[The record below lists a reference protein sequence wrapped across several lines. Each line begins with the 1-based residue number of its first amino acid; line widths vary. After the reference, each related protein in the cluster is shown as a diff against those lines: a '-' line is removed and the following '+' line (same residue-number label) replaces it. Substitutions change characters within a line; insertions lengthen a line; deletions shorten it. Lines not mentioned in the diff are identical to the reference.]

1 MENKNY
7 SPIRNKM
14 SLIETIKQSLDEDL
28 IASAAREGKLVA
40 SELEAYLKIMI
51 KDQKIAAELTKNGI
65 RTAEELLAALK
76 GNRLSKTLKGS
87 LELGV
92 LKSNTKNAKL
102 IDLASENLVR
112 NKAFDQK
119 YAAEFAKGQPAYE
132 KALKQAGYSEDAI
145 TKIVQKKFN
154 QIDPKTGKP
163 YARPETIAKKD
174 IGATSGK
181 PNPKPNVP
189 PPPANIKTLWE
200 KWKTRIQEQLKKK
213 RSWKEMVAWGAGLG
227 IGAAALWYMLD
238 GFVADGEKPA
248 ETPPTPPADD
258 TQWAPCIKE
267 LIDSGQGT
275 VASSQT
281 GQVSVT
287 YLPDDITEKT
297 KYPQGLQFYTN
308 GRIMD
313 VATEK
318 LGKWKCKDGVPSV
331 QAESKIMA
339 LTRLVLSEQANE
351 ISDETM
357 DTYVDDAVDDLD
369 GYVAEYNLQSLFDIL
384 TALKGKTSNG
394 EDAIKKFLEYYKEDE
409 GVDFVS
415 DVQSVG
421 VANLS
426 VKAKNMKPQIIALAN
441 NTSTQP
447 VTPPVAGKIG
457 LSKIDI
463 SWDGEKKDETPVGG
477 GSVGGGGKSGVSYH
491 DCSSQVFPLEFGCIS
506 PKIAEIQGCLGI
518 TPQKGYFGPK
528 TKRTMESTYNL
539 SSGITKTIY
548 NEVKA
553 KCGGSTKT
561 DDNKVATP
569 APEEKPQT
577 QMPTNGENPDA
588 AAGLKKP
595 EVTPEKTP
603 EPAAPE
609 ETGRDIYNR
618 LEKQGFFR
626 GSEIGDNRIPYK
638 GGLLPNRDVQK
649 LDQFFDGEGYKRF
662 NPEQLDG
669 KPKRYG
675 EKYVWRK
682 S

>member
-87 LELGV
+87 LELSV

-112 NKAFDQK
+112 NKVFDQK

-189 PPPANIKTLWE
+189 PAPSNIKTLWE
-200 KWKTRIQEQLKKK
+200 KWKTKIQEQLKKK

-267 LIDSGQGT
+267 LLDSKEGT
-275 VASSQT
+275 IMQVGASKLT
-281 GQVSVT
+281 VVHLVTAEYPEGLNFVS
-287 YLPDDITEKT
+287 
-297 KYPQGLQFYTN
+297 N
-308 GRIMD
+308 GRVAD
-313 VATEK
+313 VKT
-318 LGKWKCKDGVPSV
+318 GKMGTWKCKDGQVKI
-331 QAESKIMA
+331 AESKIMS
-339 LTRLVLSEQANE
+339 LTRLVLNEQANE

-384 TALKGKTSNG
+384 TALKGKTNNG

-409 GVDFVS
+409 DADFVS
-415 DVQSVG
+415 DVQGVG
-421 VANLS
+421 VRNLS
-426 VKAKNMKPQIIALAN
+426 VKAKNMKTQIIALAN

-447 VTPPVAGKIG
+447 VTPGVTPPVAGKIG

-477 GSVGGGGKSGVSYH
+477 GSVGGGSKSGVNYH
-491 DCSSQVFPLEFGCIS
+491 DCSSKDFPFEFGCIS

-528 TKRTMESTYNL
+528 TKRTMEPTYDL
-539 SSGITKTIY
+539 SGGITKEIY
-548 NEVKA
+548 DAVKA
-553 KCGGSTKT
+553 KCGGAETAEPERKKYSDAELAPISRPKISDIKPIDTGKLGDLSGKIT
-561 DDNKVATP
+561 PINTGNQGESIYKMLQSNYGDGSNPEFPYIFSELGRLKYKGESMGEDAKDQLSQYVATLGYR
-569 APEEKPQT
+569 EESIK
-577 QMPTNGENPDA
+577 D
-588 AAGLKKP
+588 K
-595 EVTPEKTP
+595 
-603 EPAAPE
+603 
-609 ETGRDIYNR
+609 D
-618 LEKQGFFR
+618 
-626 GSEIGDNRIPYK
+626 K
-638 GGLLPNRDVQK
+638 G
-649 LDQFFDGEGYKRF
+649 
-662 NPEQLDG
+662 
-669 KPKRYG
+669 YG
-675 EKYVWRK
+675 VKYVWVK
-682 S
+682 Q

>member
-87 LELGV
+87 LELSV

-112 NKAFDQK
+112 NKVFDQK
-119 YAAEFAKGQPAYE
+119 HAAEFAKGQPAYE
-132 KALKQAGYSEDAI
+132 KALKDAGYSEDAI

-174 IGATSGK
+174 ISATSGK
-181 PNPKPNVP
+181 PNPKPNVAP
-189 PPPANIKTLWE
+189 APANIKTLWE

-213 RSWKEMVAWGAGLG
+213 RSWKEMVAWGAGLS

-248 ETPPTPPADD
+248 DTPPTPPTDD

-267 LIDSGQGT
+267 LLDSKEGT
-275 VASSQT
+275 IMQVGASNLT
-281 GQVSVT
+281 VVRLVTAEYPEGLNFVS
-287 YLPDDITEKT
+287 
-297 KYPQGLQFYTN
+297 N
-308 GRIMD
+308 GRVGDIK
-313 VATEK
+313 T
-318 LGKWKCKDGVPSV
+318 GKMGTWKCKDGQVKI
-331 QAESKIMA
+331 AESKIMS
-339 LTRLVLSEQANE
+339 LTRLVLNEQANE

-394 EDAIKKFLEYYKEDE
+394 EDAIKKFLQYYKEDE

-447 VTPPVAGKIG
+447 VTPGVTPPVAGKIG

-477 GSVGGGGKSGVSYH
+477 GSVGGGSKSGVNYH
-491 DCSSQVFPLEFGCIS
+491 DCSSKDFPFEFGCIS

-548 NEVKA
+548 DEVKA
-553 KCGGSTKT
+553 KCGGLTKT
-561 DDNKVATP
+561 DDNKVAAP
-569 APEEKPQT
+569 APEEKPQA

-588 AAGLKKP
+588 AGLNKSEVVP

-603 EPAAPE
+603 EPATPE

-626 GSEIGDNRIPYK
+626 GSKIGENNRVPYK
-638 GGLLPNRDVQK
+638 GGKLPNSDVQK
-649 LDQFFDGEGYKRF
+649 LDQFFGDEGYKRF
-662 NPEQLDG
+662 EPAKEG
-669 KPKRYG
+669 KRYG

>member
-112 NKAFDQK
+112 NKVFDQK

-189 PPPANIKTLWE
+189 PPPSNIKSLWE
-200 KWKTRIQEQLKKK
+200 KWKTKLQEQLKKK
-213 RSWKEMVAWGAGLG
+213 RSWKEMVAWGAGLS
-227 IGAAALWYMLD
+227 IGAAALWYMID
-238 GFVADGEKPA
+238 QFVADGEKPA

-258 TQWAPCIKE
+258 TQWAPCVKE
-267 LIDSGQGT
+267 LLDSKEGT
-275 VASSQT
+275 LMQVGASNLT
-281 GQVSVT
+281 VVRLVTAEYPEGLNFVS
-287 YLPDDITEKT
+287 
-297 KYPQGLQFYTN
+297 N
-308 GRIMD
+308 GRVGDIK
-313 VATEK
+313 T
-318 LGKWKCKDGVPSV
+318 GKMGSWKCKDGEVKV
-331 QAESKIMA
+331 QKESIIMS

-384 TALKGKTSNG
+384 TALKGKTNNG
-394 EDAIKKFLEYYKEDE
+394 EDATKKFLEYYKEDE
-409 GVDFVS
+409 DADFVS

-421 VANLS
+421 VRNLS
-426 VKAKNMKPQIIALAN
+426 VKAKNMKTQIIALAN
-441 NTSTQP
+441 NTSAQP

-463 SWDGEKKDETPVGG
+463 SWDGEKPAETPVGG
-477 GSVGGGGKSGVSYH
+477 GSVGGGGKSGVNYH
-491 DCSSQVFPLEFGCIS
+491 DCSSKDFPLEFGCIS

-548 NEVKA
+548 DEVKA
-553 KCGGSTKT
+553 KCGEPAKT
-561 DDNKVATP
+561 DDNKVVTP
-569 APEEKPQT
+569 APEEKPQA

-588 AAGLKKP
+588 AGLNKP
-595 EVTPEKTP
+595 EVAPEKTP
-603 EPAAPE
+603 EPAVPE

-626 GSEIGDNRIPYK
+626 GSKIGENNRVPYK
-638 GGLLPNRDVQK
+638 GGKLPNSDVQK
-649 LDQFFDGEGYKRF
+649 LDQFFSDEGYKRF
-662 NPEQLDG
+662 EPAKEG
-669 KPKRYG
+669 KRYG

>member
-1 MENKNY
+1 
-7 SPIRNKM
+7 M

-112 NKAFDQK
+112 NKVFDQK

-189 PPPANIKTLWE
+189 PAPSNIKTLWE
-200 KWKTRIQEQLKKK
+200 KWKTKIQEQLKKK

-267 LIDSGQGT
+267 LLDSKEGT
-275 VASSQT
+275 IMQVGASKLTVVRLVTPEYPEGLNFVSNGRVA
-281 GQVSVT
+281 
-287 YLPDDITEKT
+287 DIKT
-297 KYPQGLQFYTN
+297 KKMGT
-308 GRIMD
+308 
-313 VATEK
+313 
-318 LGKWKCKDGVPSV
+318 WKCKDGQVKI
-331 QAESKIMA
+331 QTESKIMS
-339 LTRLVLSEQANE
+339 LTRLVLNEQANE
-351 ISDETM
+351 ISDEMM

-369 GYVAEYNLQSLFDIL
+369 GYVAEYNLQSLFNIL
-384 TALKGKTSNG
+384 TALKGKTNNG
-394 EDAIKKFLEYYKEDE
+394 EDAIKKFLQYYKEDE
-409 GVDFVS
+409 DKDFVS
-415 DVQSVG
+415 DVQGVG

-447 VTPPVAGKIG
+447 VTPGVTPPVAGKIG

-477 GSVGGGGKSGVSYH
+477 GSVGGGSKSGVNYH
-491 DCSSQVFPLEFGCIS
+491 DCSSKDFPFEFGCIS

-528 TKRTMESTYNL
+528 TKRTMEPTYDL
-539 SSGITKTIY
+539 SGGITKEIY
-548 NEVKA
+548 DAVKA
-553 KCGGSTKT
+553 KCGGAETSEPERKKYSDAELAPISTEKIKLSDT
-561 DDNKVATP
+561 TKLGDLTGKVKPIDMGSGSSNNGESIYKMLQSNYGDGSNPEFPYIFSEGGRLKYKGESMGGDAKDQLSQYVATLGYR
-569 APEEKPQT
+569 EESIK
-577 QMPTNGENPDA
+577 D
-588 AAGLKKP
+588 K
-595 EVTPEKTP
+595 
-603 EPAAPE
+603 
-609 ETGRDIYNR
+609 D
-618 LEKQGFFR
+618 
-626 GSEIGDNRIPYK
+626 K
-638 GGLLPNRDVQK
+638 G
-649 LDQFFDGEGYKRF
+649 
-662 NPEQLDG
+662 
-669 KPKRYG
+669 YG
-675 EKYVWRK
+675 VKYVWVK
-682 S
+682 Q

>member
-112 NKAFDQK
+112 NKVFDQK

-189 PPPANIKTLWE
+189 PAPSNIKTLWE
-200 KWKTRIQEQLKKK
+200 KWKTKIQEQLKKK

-267 LIDSGQGT
+267 LLDSKEGT
-275 VASSQT
+275 IMQVGASKLTVVRLVTPEYPEGLNFVSNGRVA
-281 GQVSVT
+281 
-287 YLPDDITEKT
+287 DIKT
-297 KYPQGLQFYTN
+297 KKMGT
-308 GRIMD
+308 
-313 VATEK
+313 
-318 LGKWKCKDGVPSV
+318 WKCKDGQV
-331 QAESKIMA
+331 KIQS
-339 LTRLVLSEQANE
+339 RLVKSFR
-351 ISDETM
+351 
-357 DTYVDDAVDDLD
+357 
-369 GYVAEYNLQSLFDIL
+369 GY
-384 TALKGKTSNG
+384 
-394 EDAIKKFLEYYKEDE
+394 
-409 GVDFVS
+409 
-415 DVQSVG
+415 
-421 VANLS
+421 
-426 VKAKNMKPQIIALAN
+426 
-441 NTSTQP
+441 
-447 VTPPVAGKIG
+447 G
-457 LSKIDI
+457 LSL
-463 SWDGEKKDETPVGG
+463 T
-477 GSVGGGGKSGVSYH
+477 
-491 DCSSQVFPLEFGCIS
+491 
-506 PKIAEIQGCLGI
+506 
-518 TPQKGYFGPK
+518 
-528 TKRTMESTYNL
+528 
-539 SSGITKTIY
+539 
-548 NEVKA
+548 
-553 KCGGSTKT
+553 
-561 DDNKVATP
+561 
-569 APEEKPQT
+569 
-577 QMPTNGENPDA
+577 
-588 AAGLKKP
+588 
-595 EVTPEKTP
+595 
-603 EPAAPE
+603 
-609 ETGRDIYNR
+609 
-618 LEKQGFFR
+618 
-626 GSEIGDNRIPYK
+626 
-638 GGLLPNRDVQK
+638 VQ
-649 LDQFFDGEGYKRF
+649 EMVR
-662 NPEQLDG
+662 
-669 KPKRYG
+669 
-675 EKYVWRK
+675 
-682 S
+682 

>member
-112 NKAFDQK
+112 NKVFDQK

-189 PPPANIKTLWE
+189 PAPSNIKTLWE
-200 KWKTRIQEQLKKK
+200 KWKTKIQEQLKKK

-267 LIDSGQGT
+267 LLDSKEGT
-275 VASSQT
+275 IMQVGASKLTVVRLVTPEYPEGLNFVSNGRVA
-281 GQVSVT
+281 
-287 YLPDDITEKT
+287 DIKT
-297 KYPQGLQFYTN
+297 KKMGT
-308 GRIMD
+308 
-313 VATEK
+313 
-318 LGKWKCKDGVPSV
+318 WKCKDGQVKI
-331 QAESKIMA
+331 QTESKIMS
-339 LTRLVLSEQANE
+339 LTRLVLNEQANE
-351 ISDETM
+351 ISDEMM

-369 GYVAEYNLQSLFDIL
+369 GYVAEYNLQSLFNIL
-384 TALKGKTSNG
+384 TALKGKTNNG
-394 EDAIKKFLEYYKEDE
+394 EDAIKKFLQYYKEDE
-409 GVDFVS
+409 DKDFVS
-415 DVQSVG
+415 DVQGVG

-447 VTPPVAGKIG
+447 VTPGVTPPVAGKIG

-477 GSVGGGGKSGVSYH
+477 GSKSGVNYH
-491 DCSSQVFPLEFGCIS
+491 DCSSKDFPFEFGCIS

-528 TKRTMESTYNL
+528 TKRTMEPTYDL
-539 SSGITKTIY
+539 SGGITKEIY
-548 NEVKA
+548 DAVKA
-553 KCGGSTKT
+553 KCGGAETSEPERKKYSDAELAPISTEKIKLSDT
-561 DDNKVATP
+561 TKLGDLTGKVKPIDMGSGSSNNGESIYKMLQSNYGDGSNPEFPYIFSEGGRLKYKGESMGGDAKDQLSQYVATLGYR
-569 APEEKPQT
+569 EESIK
-577 QMPTNGENPDA
+577 D
-588 AAGLKKP
+588 K
-595 EVTPEKTP
+595 
-603 EPAAPE
+603 
-609 ETGRDIYNR
+609 D
-618 LEKQGFFR
+618 
-626 GSEIGDNRIPYK
+626 K
-638 GGLLPNRDVQK
+638 G
-649 LDQFFDGEGYKRF
+649 
-662 NPEQLDG
+662 
-669 KPKRYG
+669 YG
-675 EKYVWRK
+675 VKYVWVK
-682 S
+682 Q

>member
-112 NKAFDQK
+112 NKVFDQK
-119 YAAEFAKGQPAYE
+119 HAAEFAKGQPAYE

-189 PPPANIKTLWE
+189 PAPSNIKTLWE
-200 KWKTRIQEQLKKK
+200 KWKTKIQEQLKKK

-267 LIDSGQGT
+267 LLDSKEGT
-275 VASSQT
+275 IMQVGASKLT
-281 GQVSVT
+281 VVRLVTAEYPEGLNFVS
-287 YLPDDITEKT
+287 
-297 KYPQGLQFYTN
+297 N
-308 GRIMD
+308 GR
-313 VATEK
+313 VADIKT
-318 LGKWKCKDGVPSV
+318 GKMGTWKCKDGQVKI
-331 QAESKIMA
+331 AESKIMS
-339 LTRLVLSEQANE
+339 LTRLVLNEQANE

-384 TALKGKTSNG
+384 TALKGKTNNG
-394 EDAIKKFLEYYKEDE
+394 EDAIKKFLQYYKEDE

-447 VTPPVAGKIG
+447 VTPGVTPPVAGKIG

-477 GSVGGGGKSGVSYH
+477 GSKSGVNYH
-491 DCSSQVFPLEFGCIS
+491 DCSSKDFPFEFGCIS

-528 TKRTMESTYNL
+528 TKRTMEPTYDL
-539 SSGITKTIY
+539 SGGITKEIY
-548 NEVKA
+548 DAVKA
-553 KCGGSTKT
+553 KCGGAETSEPERKKYSDAELAPISTEKIKLSDT
-561 DDNKVATP
+561 TKLGDLTGKVKPIDMGSGSSNNGESIYKMLQSNYGDGSNPEFPYIFSEGGRLKYKGESMGGDAKDQLSQYVATLGYR
-569 APEEKPQT
+569 EESIK
-577 QMPTNGENPDA
+577 D
-588 AAGLKKP
+588 K
-595 EVTPEKTP
+595 
-603 EPAAPE
+603 
-609 ETGRDIYNR
+609 D
-618 LEKQGFFR
+618 
-626 GSEIGDNRIPYK
+626 K
-638 GGLLPNRDVQK
+638 G
-649 LDQFFDGEGYKRF
+649 
-662 NPEQLDG
+662 
-669 KPKRYG
+669 YG
-675 EKYVWRK
+675 VKYVWVK
-682 S
+682 Q